1 MRVKRDL
8 LLHPIRLRIVQLL
21 VNRPMTAN
29 QIKDQLTDV
38 AQATLYR
45 QLKTL
50 LDGGLLE
57 VVHEQAIRGGVE
69 RTYGVVESAAK
80 LDYADVADAEPDE
93 HFRLF
98 ATFAGMILN
107 DYASYLN
114 SDGFDLQEDRV
125 GYSQAPLWLTTAEF
139 DEFASAIK
147 DLVAERLEN
156 QPTPER
162 RRYLLNTIVMP
173 EAN

>member
-45 QLKTL
+45 QLKAL

-57 VVHEQAIRGGVE
+57 VVDEQAVRGGLE
-69 RTYGVVESAAK
+69 RTYGVVESATK

-98 ATFAGMILN
+98 ATFIGTILN
-107 DYASYLN
+107 DYSSYLN
-114 SDGFDLQEDRV
+114 NEGFDLQEDRV
-125 GYSQAPLWLTTAEF
+125 GYSQAPLWLTTEEF
-139 DEFASAIK
+139 DEFASAIRH
-147 DLVAERLEN
+147 VVSERLQN

-173 EAN
+173 ETN